1 MKLNTVILLTYSLA
15 MIGCASSLKGKSMYP
30 DSSITYRNGYILN
43 KKGEIIGNYANGHI
57 FDKGRN
63 IKGFS
68 LKSVLQEAISDYLD
82 KNKAH
87 YNRASC
93 NCART

>member
-43 KKGEIIGNYANGHI
+43 K
-57 FDKGRN
+57 GRN

-93 NCART
+93 NCARYVTSKRLSEKYT

>member
-43 KKGEIIGNYANGHI
+43 NFILMDSYTTKIT
-57 FDKGRN
+57 
-63 IKGFS
+63 
-68 LKSVLQEAISDYLD
+68 IS
-82 KNKAH
+82 
-87 YNRASC
+87 
-93 NCART
+93 

>member
-43 KKGEIIGNYANGHI
+43 KKGESEGIRRKEL
-57 FDKGRN
+57 D
-63 IKGFS
+63 
-68 LKSVLQEAISDYLD
+68 LKLIVRQSA
-82 KNKAH
+82 
-87 YNRASC
+87 
-93 NCART
+93 

>member
-15 MIGCASSLKGKSMYP
+15 MIGYASSLKGKSMYP
-30 DSSITYRNGYILN
+30 DSSITYRNGYILS

-63 IKGFS
+63 IKGFYS
-68 LKSVLQEAISDYLD
+68 NGFIYD
-82 KNKAH
+82 KNH
-87 YNRASC
+87 NIIGNYN
-93 NCART
+93 NGFVTFKEK

>member
-63 IKGFS
+63 IKGFYS
-68 LKSVLQEAISDYLD
+68 NGFIYD
-82 KNKAH
+82 KNQNIIGN
-87 YNRASC
+87 YN
-93 NCART
+93 NGFVTFKEK

>member
-43 KKGEIIGNYANGHI
+43 KKGEIIGIMPMGIYS
-57 FDKGRN
+57 
-63 IKGFS
+63 IKDGI
-68 LKSVLQEAISDYLD
+68 LKDFILMDSYTTKITIS
-82 KNKAH
+82 
-87 YNRASC
+87 
-93 NCART
+93 